1 MRTAMWAGVI
11 VCGAVGMVCS
21 QVRMVVIARVVAH
34 LGVGAGLH

>member
-1 MRTAMWAGVI
+1 MWAGVSG
-11 VCGAVGMVCS
+11 CGTVGTVCS

>member
-21 QVRMVVIARVVAH
+21 QIGMVVNARVVAH
-34 LGVGAGLH
+34 LGLGAGLP